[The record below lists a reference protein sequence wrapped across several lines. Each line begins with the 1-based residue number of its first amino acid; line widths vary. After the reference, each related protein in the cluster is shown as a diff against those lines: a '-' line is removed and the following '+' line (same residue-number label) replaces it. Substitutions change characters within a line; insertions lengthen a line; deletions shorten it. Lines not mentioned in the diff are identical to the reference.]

1 MAQFDVYANN
11 NRNTKKIYP
20 FLVDIQHDALS
31 HLATRLVVPLVNTSV
46 KPGMSMA
53 KLTPEITIDEASF
66 IFMTPQLAAV
76 PAELLQEPLGSLS
89 HSRHLLVD
97 AIDFAITGI

>member
-1 MAQFDVYANN
+1 MNN
-11 NRNTKKIYP
+11 NRNTRKIYP
-20 FLVDIQHDALS
+20 YLVDIQHDALS
-31 HLATRLVVPLVNTSV
+31 HLATRLVVPLVSASR

-66 IFMTPQLAAV
+66 IFMMPQLAAV
-76 PAELLQEPLGSLS
+76 PAELLQAPHGSLS

-97 AIDFAITGI
+97 AIDFAVTGIQFYPRK